1 MLYTS
6 LDVLRPARVAFA
18 PDVAKLLIVNNSVTQ
33 PEAYGHK
40 NEFFNQSTKNL
51 KIKTDSLPIF
61 ALASLSEELQ
71 NKAFFNDVVL
81 HPNSVNESAD
91 FFTVAPLS
99 PDSVDSLCK
108 HYDVDVVLSL
118 DRLKVNDK
126 IAELYYSDIN
136 SYYMA
141 LIARY
146 ESQWSIHYPGKNE
159 YASVTFK
166 DTIYWD
172 AESYNRQE
180 VLRTLPNRNDAL
192 VDGALYVGQSM
203 VKRLVPYWDK
213 TERYFFDTD
222 NKKMKQG
229 IDSVYAKKWDGAI
242 KVWTEAMPKA
252 SNGLKAKLAN
262 NIAVAYEVKGNVDKA
277 LEYINMAKG
286 YYMNETFINDAQF
299 LTVMNYSQ
307 QLNIRKKEIEALD
320 RQLGQ

>member
-1 MLYTS
+1 
-6 LDVLRPARVAFA
+6 VAFA
-18 PDVAKLLIVNNSVTQ
+18 PDATKLLIVNNTVTQ
-33 PEAYGHK
+33 PEEYGHK
-40 NEFFNQSTKNL
+40 NEFFYQNTKNL
-51 KIKTDSLPIF
+51 KIKTDSLPLF

-71 NKAFFNDVVL
+71 SKEFFNEIVL
-81 HPNSVNESAD
+81 HANTVNESTD

-126 IAELYYSDIN
+126 ITELYHSDV
-136 SYYMA
+136 SQYYMA

-159 YASVTFK
+159 YASVAFK

-213 TERYFFDTD
+213 TERYFFST
-222 NKKMKQG
+222 NNMKMKQG

-252 SNGLKAKLAN
+252 SKGLKAKLAN
-262 NIAVAYEVKGNVDKA
+262 NIAVAYEVKGNIDKA
-277 LEYINMAKG
+277 LEYINISMSF
-286 YYMNETFINDAQF
+286 YMNEFFMNKDNF
-299 LTVMNYSQ
+299 LKVLDYSH
-307 QLNIRKKEIEALD
+307 QLNFRKKEIEALD